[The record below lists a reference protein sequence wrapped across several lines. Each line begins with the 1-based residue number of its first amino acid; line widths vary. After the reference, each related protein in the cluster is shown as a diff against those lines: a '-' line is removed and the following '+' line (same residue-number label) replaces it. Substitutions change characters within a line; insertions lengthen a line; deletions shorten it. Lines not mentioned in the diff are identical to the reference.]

1 MNFQIQSA
9 VTSSYLTS
17 APIEDLSQVATTL
30 FSRSNKLFHPLSLSI
45 FHSHFLSF
53 TPPSPQLAESAHEAN
68 LATALYLLIFAQQI
82 INPCV
87 FLYSEFR
94 TK

>member
-1 MNFQIQSA
+1 MA
-9 VTSSYLTS
+9 
-17 APIEDLSQVATTL
+17 
-30 FSRSNKLFHPLSLSI
+30 LSLSLHLKS
-45 FHSHFLSF
+45 FHPFTLSLVHSNTSFL
-53 TPPSPQLAESAHEAN
+53 QLAESAHEAN

-82 INPCV
+82 INPCI

>member
-1 MNFQIQSA
+1 MALLLSRHLKSVHPFTLSLLHSN
-9 VTSSYLTS
+9 TSS
-17 APIEDLSQVATTL
+17 I
-30 FSRSNKLFHPLSLSI
+30 
-45 FHSHFLSF
+45 
-53 TPPSPQLAESAHEAN
+53 QLAESAHEAN

-82 INPCV
+82 INPCI

>member
-1 MNFQIQSA
+1 MARALNTFLF
-9 VTSSYLTS
+9 TSKKYFTS
-17 APIEDLSQVATTL
+17 L
-30 FSRSNKLFHPLSLSI
+30 
-45 FHSHFLSF
+45 FLSF
-53 TPPSPQLAESAHEAN
+53 TPTQSPPSQLAESAHEAN

>member
-1 MNFQIQSA
+1 MRTSHRWHSHYLLAPQKNFTPSL
-9 VTSSYLTS
+9 VHSNTSS
-17 APIEDLSQVATTL
+17 I
-30 FSRSNKLFHPLSLSI
+30 
-45 FHSHFLSF
+45 
-53 TPPSPQLAESAHEAN
+53 QLAESAHEAN

-82 INPCV
+82 INPCI